1 MFFDVLVAFTSPRD
15 FINTCKKKKAPLPP
29 KKNKTRKAVVIK
41 STVELLEN
49 IEVKSL
55 LMERKQFT
63 ELSIRL

>member
-1 MFFDVLVAFTSPRD
+1 MQ
-15 FINTCKKKKAPLPP
+15 KKKAPLPP

>member
-15 FINTCKKKKAPLPP
+15 FINTCKKKPPP

-55 LMERKQFT
+55 LTERKQFT

>member
-1 MFFDVLVAFTSPRD
+1 MQ
-15 FINTCKKKKAPLPP
+15 KKPPP

-55 LMERKQFT
+55 LTERKQFT